1 MLTLLKNAHVFAP
14 EDLGTKDILIANG
27 VIEAIDDQL
36 DVQGV
41 EVEIIDCE
49 GMRLIPGFIDGH
61 VHITGGG
68 GEGGFHTRTPEM
80 PLSSATRCGVTT
92 ICGLCGTD
100 GVTRSQENLLAKAYA
115 LENEGLTAYM
125 YVGSYEVPTPTIT
138 GSIRSDIMLIDKCI
152 GAGEI
157 AVSDHRSSQP
167 NYDLYR
173 DIVAQVRVGGMLAGK
188 AGIVN
193 FHMGDGERG
202 LEPLRQIANET
213 EIPYTNMLPTHTN
226 RNEHLFNEAVQ
237 YVKDGGY
244 IDLTSCV
251 SPELGSKHAVKPSKA
266 IRRLIDEGCD
276 MSHVLMS
283 SDGYGSVP
291 LFDDHGN
298 NIGVG
303 IRDQSS
309 LMTEFRDAVETE
321 GCDFATALSILT
333 KNVADLFRFKNK
345 GEIAVGKDADFMTI
359 NDRFELQKLWAKG
372 RLMVDKG
379 EPIVFGTFEKH

>member
-41 EVEIIDCE
+41 EVEVIDCK

-157 AVSDHRSSQP
+157 AVSDHRSSQ
-167 NYDLYR
+167 
-173 DIVAQVRVGGMLAGK
+173 
-188 AGIVN
+188 
-193 FHMGDGERG
+193 
-202 LEPLRQIANET
+202 
-213 EIPYTNMLPTHTN
+213 
-226 RNEHLFNEAVQ
+226 
-237 YVKDGGY
+237 
-244 IDLTSCV
+244 
-251 SPELGSKHAVKPSKA
+251 
-266 IRRLIDEGCD
+266 
-276 MSHVLMS
+276 
-283 SDGYGSVP
+283 
-291 LFDDHGN
+291 
-298 NIGVG
+298 
-303 IRDQSS
+303 
-309 LMTEFRDAVETE
+309 
-321 GCDFATALSILT
+321 
-333 KNVADLFRFKNK
+333 
-345 GEIAVGKDADFMTI
+345 
-359 NDRFELQKLWAKG
+359 
-372 RLMVDKG
+372 
-379 EPIVFGTFEKH
+379 